1 MNQTGIIK
9 DENFVIP
16 WDSVIRNPVWDH
28 DHDLKTGVCGMASG
42 VMEWTSSMEKDPA
55 RVKEPPG
62 PVACGGDWR
71 QPGISNRVE
80 YLRSRGERRDNLGF
94 RIVRNVR

>member
-1 MNQTGIIK
+1 
-9 DENFVIP
+9 
-16 WDSVIRNPVWDH
+16 
-28 DHDLKTGVCGMASG
+28 
-42 VMEWTSSMEKDPA
+42 MEKDPA

-80 YLRSRGERRDNLGF
+80 YLRSRGESRDNLGF

>member
-1 MNQTGIIK
+1 MDFFHG
-9 DENFVIP
+9 
-16 WDSVIRNPVWDH
+16 
-28 DHDLKTGVCGMASG
+28 
-42 VMEWTSSMEKDPA
+42 KDPA

-80 YLRSRGERRDNLGF
+80 YLRSRSESRDNLGF

>member
-1 MNQTGIIK
+1 MIMIK
-9 DENFVIP
+9 DRRVRHGFRR
-16 WDSVIRNPVWDH
+16 D
-28 DHDLKTGVCGMASG
+28 GMDFFHG
-42 VMEWTSSMEKDPA
+42 KDPA

-94 RIVRNVR
+94 RIVRDVR

>member
-1 MNQTGIIK
+1 MRILTQKTAYEISRS
-9 DENFVIP
+9 DWSSDVCS
-16 WDSVIRNPVWDH
+16 SV
-28 DHDLKTGVCGMASG
+28 LASG

-94 RIVRNVR
+94 RIVRNAR